1 MPPKTRSQT
10 TAQKTPKSSHST
22 PVQSRVSTPVVTMST
37 APPTPGP
44 KIPKFS
50 GKDDG
55 ISIQAFLGI
64 FDWAFDKLTDD
75 KEKMLKLV
83 CFLEGDAADFF
94 GTDIVPVSGI
104 TWDEVKVRLTSR
116 YGHSE
121 VPPVMAAIQR
131 TLRSSETIRQYYD
144 DKTRILRRMAGLT
157 EAERSDHLTHGLPDA
172 YRSHF
177 YGRRFTTTTDWL
189 SCAQDIEADLN
200 RQSNR
205 RHQSTHF
212 TDSKSTQA
220 KPFQKKP
227 RVKIGE
233 GKCLWPCKFCKEL
246 GLLEFHWN
254 KDCPNLDKLE
264 QKPKYPEV
272 STGTNSYTNLSVQK
286 SKAFDGVSPVL
297 ISASIGRYPIKAFL
311 DTGSNVNLISLD
323 FAKRMKMSVDRN
335 RASCIKSI
343 AGLVMSPG
351 VVTFWLTIDGVT
363 KRIEARVL
371 KSFEWTLLLSLPTQ
385 ADFDITIETRQRKA
399 YRASEPFCYHAQA
412 VESEP
417 SVLLPTPEADGDV
430 AERRPYSNSVP
441 SDSVDKVLHSTL
453 FNLIKDF
460 QNLFSKFT
468 SHVERIERE
477 NTSNFLIGDVPVLRT
492 AYRQSFH
499 AADDTARQV
508 KARNAKGLIR
518 KSPSAFT
525 SPSTLADP
533 KDGSSPSVN
542 EYQPVKPKSK
552 SSKKYYLCQHKS
564 FKLKVPDSSKAHQ
577 SQLPKS
583 PEVLKDVLSTTQSRK
598 NHWTCQGQ
606 DESYRF
612 SRRSPDSRRTADPY
626 SHTGSIHRPGECGDS
641 DSPSPMTSPSIGHRS
656 STCLMCLN
664 PKPPFS
670 LLPLTI

>member
-22 PVQSRVSTPVVTMST
+22 PVQSRVSSPVIAMATPQS
-37 APPTPGP
+37 GP

-50 GKDDG
+50 GAQDG
-55 ISIQAFLGI
+55 LPVQCFLTAFD
-64 FDWAFDKLTDD
+64 FAFDKLATD
-75 KEKMLKLV
+75 KEKILKLLE
-83 CFLEGDAADFF
+83 FAEGDAAIYLCSDVI
-94 GTDIVPVSGI
+94 TVAGI
-104 TWDEVKVRLTSR
+104 TWPTAKDMLTAR
-116 YGHSE
+116 YGHFE
-121 VPPVMAAIQR
+121 VPSVMAAYQR
-131 TLRSSETIRQYYD
+131 TLRSNESIRQYYD

-177 YGRRFTTTTDWL
+177 YGKRFLTTLEWL
-189 SCAQDIEADLN
+189 VCAQDIEADLN
-200 RQSNR
+200 RQSHR

-212 TDSKSTQA
+212 TDSKSTQS

-233 GKCLWPCKFCKEL
+233 GKCPWPCKFCKEL

-254 KDCPNLDKLE
+254 KDCPNLGKLE
-264 QKPKYPEV
+264 QKPKEPEV

-286 SKAFDGVSPVL
+286 SRAFDGVSPVL

-311 DTGSNVNLISLD
+311 ETGSNVNLISLD
-323 FAKRMKMSVDRN
+323 FAKRMKMSVDRS
-335 RASCIKSI
+335 RATRIKSI
-343 AGLVMSPG
+343 AGQVMSPG
-351 VVTFWLTIDGVT
+351 VVTFWFTIDGVT

-399 YRASEPFCYHAQA
+399 YRASEPFCYHARA
-412 VESEP
+412 VEPEP

-430 AERRPYSNSVP
+430 AERRPYRNSFP

-460 QNLFSKFT
+460 QNLFSKFS
-468 SHVERIERE
+468 SHLERIERE

-492 AYRQSFH
+492 AYRQSFQ
-499 AADDTARQV
+499 AADYTARQV

-542 EYQPVKPKSK
+542 E
-552 SSKKYYLCQHKS
+552 L
-564 FKLKVPDSSKAHQ
+564 
-577 SQLPKS
+577 
-583 PEVLKDVLSTTQSRK
+583 T
-598 NHWTCQGQ
+598 
-606 DESYRF
+606 RF
-612 SRRSPDSRRTADPY
+612 T
-626 SHTGSIHRPGECGDS
+626 S
-641 DSPSPMTSPSIGHRS
+641 D
-656 STCLMCLN
+656 N
-664 PKPPFS
+664 
-670 LLPLTI
+670 

>member
-104 TWDEVKVRLTSR
+104 TWKEVKVRLTSR

-131 TLRSSETIRQYYD
+131 TLRSNETIRQYYD

-200 RQSNR
+200 RQPHR
-205 RHQSTHF
+205 RPHSTHF
-212 TDSKSTQA
+212 TESKSTQS
-220 KPFQKKP
+220 KKKP
-227 RVKIGE
+227 WVKIGE
-233 GKCLWPCKFCKEL
+233 GECPWPCKYCKEL
-246 GLLEFHWN
+246 GLHEFHWN
-254 KDCPNLDKLE
+254 KDCPNRSQLE
-264 QKPKYPEV
+264 QKPKEPEV
-272 STGTNSYTNLSVQK
+272 STTGTNSYTNLSVQK
-286 SKAFDGVSPVL
+286 SRAFDGISPVL

-323 FAKRMKMSVDRN
+323 FAKHMKMFVDRS
-335 RASCIKSI
+335 RASRIRSI
-343 AGLVMSPG
+343 AGQVLSPG

-385 ADFDITIETRQRKA
+385 ADFDITIETRRRKA
-399 YRASEPFCYHAQA
+399 FTASEPFCYHTQA
-412 VESEP
+412 VDPEA
-417 SVLLPTPEADGDV
+417 SVLPLTPKADGDV
-430 AERRPYSNSVP
+430 SERRTYRNSFP
-441 SDSVDKVLHSTL
+441 SDLEDTVLYSTL
-453 FNLIKDF
+453 SELIKDF
-460 QNLFSKFT
+460 QNLFNKF
-468 SHVERIERE
+468 SSQLERIERG
-477 NTSNFLIGDVPVLRT
+477 NKSKFLTGEVPVLRT
-492 AYRQSFH
+492 AYRQSFQ

-508 KARNAKGLIR
+508 KVRNAKGLIR

-542 EYQPVKPKSK
+542 EYQPVKPKS
-552 SSKKYYLCQHKS
+552 
-564 FKLKVPDSSKAHQ
+564 FNLKVPDSPKAHQ
-577 SQLPKS
+577 SQIPKS
-583 PEVLKDVLSTTQSRK
+583 PKVLKHVIPSTQSRK
-598 NHWTCQGQ
+598 DHWTGQGQ
-606 DESYRF
+606 DKSYRY
-612 SRRSPDSRRTADPY
+612 SRRSPDSRRTTDPY
-626 SHTGSIHRPGECGDS
+626 LHTGSIHRPGECGDP
-641 DSPSPMTSPSIGHRS
+641 DSRSPMTSPSIGHRS

-664 PKPPFS
+664 PEPPFS